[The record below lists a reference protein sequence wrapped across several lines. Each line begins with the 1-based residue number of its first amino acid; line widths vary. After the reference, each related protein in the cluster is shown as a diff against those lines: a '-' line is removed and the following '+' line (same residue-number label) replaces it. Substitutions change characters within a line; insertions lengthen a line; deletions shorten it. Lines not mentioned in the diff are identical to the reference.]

1 MNSFCSHLQ
10 QSLSNKFKIEVD
22 FFVSKKKNSSIC
34 PFSNIY
40 YPMNFLRKSLNILDF
55 TGIIGKKILPRYFFV
70 YPKLNQSLKWHF
82 DYIIIVNNKTRSK
95 KDGRAIR

>member
-1 MNSFCSHLQ
+1 
-10 QSLSNKFKIEVD
+10 
-22 FFVSKKKNSSIC
+22 
-34 PFSNIY
+34 
-40 YPMNFLRKSLNILDF
+40 MNFLRKSLNILDF
-55 TGIIGKKILPRYFFV
+55 TGIIGKKNSPRYFFV